1 MISSFYLVVLIIVL
15 LVSFRVIWF
24 LLMLSNVR
32 FLVMKSRRYQNIK
45 KAKKKV
51 LFIGDSTCVGTGA
64 KPEDSI
70 AGRFG
75 FDYRNWSVY
84 NLGVNGAKLSG
95 VVKQLQKVR
104 GERFDLVVILAG
116 NNDVFWFIPLKK
128 SEESIKKLV
137 GLAKSVGRR
146 VVLMPAGNPGLAPL
160 FPRPF
165 KWIFTFRTLRLRR
178 VFLNLAS
185 KLGFTFVDIYNTRI
199 TDPFSRNPF
208 RYYSSDGVHPND
220 EGYRV
225 YYESLK
231 KVLIENRIL

>member
-15 LVSFRVIWF
+15 LVSFRIIWF

-75 FDYRNWSVY
+75 AEYRNWSIY

-95 VVKQLQKVR
+95 VLKQLHNIKNK
-104 GERFDLVVILAG
+104 RFDLVVILAG
-116 NNDVFWFIPLKK
+116 NNDVFWFIPLKR
-128 SEESIKKLV
+128 SEENAKKAV
-137 GLAKSVGRR
+137 NLAKLIGKK
-146 VVLMPAGNPGLAPL
+146 VVVMPAGNAGLAPL

-165 KWIFTFRTLRLRR
+165 KWIFSLRTLRLRR

-220 EGYRV
+220 EGYNV

-231 KVLIENRIL
+231 KTLIENKIL

>member
-1 MISSFYLVVLIIVL
+1 MVSSFYLVVLIIVL
-15 LVSFRVIWF
+15 IISFRVIWF
-24 LLMLSNVR
+24 LLMLSNVK
-32 FLVMKSRRYQNIK
+32 FLVTKSRRYQNAK

-64 KPEDSI
+64 KPDDSI
-70 AGRFG
+70 VGRFG
-75 FDYRNWSVY
+75 AEYRNWSVH
-84 NLGVNGAKLSG
+84 NLGVNGAKLSD
-95 VVKQLQKVR
+95 VLKQLRNVKNKK
-104 GERFDLVVILAG
+104 FDFVVILAG

-137 GLAKSVGRR
+137 GLAKSIGRK
-146 VVLMPAGNPGLAPL
+146 VVVMPAGNPGLAPL

-178 VFLNLAS
+178 VFLSLAS

-208 RYYSSDGVHPND
+208 RYYSSDGVHPSD

-231 KVLIENRIL
+231 KVLIESRIL